1 MNSGNPNPNIAADV
15 PLMQV
20 KGLIK
25 EFKAGEQTIRVLH
38 DIDLTINQGE
48 MVAIIGQ
55 SGSGKSTL
63 MNILGCLDRS
73 SQCWRIQNIWQTR

>member
-1 MNSGNPNPNIAADV
+1 MSMQDPTSNSAAGV

-25 EFKAGEQTIRVLH
+25 EFKAGEQVIRVLH
-38 DIDLTINQGE
+38 DIDLTIHQGE

-55 SGSGKSTL
+55 SG
-63 MNILGCLDRS
+63 
-73 SQCWRIQNIWQTR
+73 